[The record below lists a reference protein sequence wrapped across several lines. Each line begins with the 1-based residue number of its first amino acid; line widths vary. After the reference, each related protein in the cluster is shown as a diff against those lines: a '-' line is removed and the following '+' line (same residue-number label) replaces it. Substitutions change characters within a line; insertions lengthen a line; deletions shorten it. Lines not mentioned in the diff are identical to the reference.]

1 MTTLITSSAT
11 LLDFEWLKFITPSL
25 SILESILCL
34 FVQTSIGTHSGTF
47 ICRAK
52 FVCLSGSFLVTK
64 PQKRKAERL
73 HKKNLAFLLR
83 LGQGCC
89 RNMEPQGPYP
99 RFTTWGKE
107 MQFFPVWLVSNRW
120 LCYEKSRTN
129 GFVLVSSVSL
139 TRIHEH
145 KSQERASSWIASPML
160 IIHVIPHSISGFSI

>member
-89 RNMEPQGPYP
+89 RSLKAHTLALLHEVRKCSFSLFDLFQTDGCAMKRAEQ
-99 RFTTWGKE
+99 T
-107 MQFFPVWLVSNRW
+107 
-120 LCYEKSRTN
+120 
-129 GFVLVSSVSL
+129 VL
-139 TRIHEH
+139 
-145 KSQERASSWIASPML
+145 
-160 IIHVIPHSISGFSI
+160 F